1 MDWKL
6 IVGLVLAIVL
16 LLINF
21 WWFAIGQKKAR
32 LHRDWSP
39 DCAQQAH
46 FEIDGHSVTLHNRRD
61 FTWRTTRDFDENW
74 DSWSFD
80 TKDLKG
86 IWYVVDYFHKIRGM
100 AHTMVGFEFSDNRFL
115 MASFEVRRQKGQK
128 FHPWAGMWN
137 EFELNLIWATE
148 RDLL

>member
-16 LLINF
+16 LFINF

-39 DCAQQAH
+39 DCAQQAR
-46 FEIDGHSVTLHNRRD
+46 FEIDGDSVTLHNRRD

-74 DSWSFD
+74 DNWSFD
-80 TKDLKG
+80 MKDLKD
-86 IWYVVDYFHKIRGM
+86 IWYVVDYFQKM
-100 AHTMVGFEFSDNRFL
+100 S
-115 MASFEVRRQKGQK
+115 SFEKITK
-128 FHPWAGMWN
+128 
-137 EFELNLIWATE
+137 
-148 RDLL
+148 